1 MNDKFCD
8 ANLIYDAG
16 TRAIKSSSFKYP
28 TQLFEQ
34 NHLLETAHIQQGIR
48 TRKYKPKPGDKFPI
62 SERGKTRYIS
72 NNVLVDKA
80 VNHLLCDEVLTP
92 AVKPYL
98 QYDNMASQKNKGVD
112 KYRERLERHLHE
124 YFNEYGTNEGY
135 ILTVD
140 LSGYYANIPHDK
152 CKEVCGIFLDK
163 AKENPETIE
172 TAKWLIN
179 LALESMKMDVSR
191 FSDDEIKEMYNTKVD
206 SMMNFFVDPK
216 LLTGEKWLHKGVDIG
231 NQDSQDIGI
240 LYPYRLDNYIK
251 IVEGFHGW
259 GRYTDDFYIISPDKM
274 KLKFLLGQIKVIAKE
289 YGLIINEKK
298 THILDLSKPFRHLQ
312 EQWWLTET
320 GKVIRKIS
328 GKSITRER
336 RKLKA
341 YKRLLNVGKITLDE
355 VANSFKS
362 WIGKHW
368 KIMSWQQIY
377 SMYQLYLEL
386 FNKPITW
393 KKGHGRLKFMMNH
406 KPNKER
412 MVKQ

>member
-1 MNDKFCD
+1 
-8 ANLIYDAG
+8 
-16 TRAIKSSSFKYP
+16 
-28 TQLFEQ
+28 
-34 NHLLETAHIQQGIR
+34 
-48 TRKYKPKPGDKFPI
+48 
-62 SERGKTRYIS
+62 
-72 NNVLVDKA
+72 
-80 VNHLLCDEVLTP
+80 
-92 AVKPYL
+92 
-98 QYDNMASQKNKGVD
+98 MASQKNKGVD

-152 CKEVCGIFLDK
+152 CKKVCGIFLDK

-179 LALESMKMDVSR
+179 LALESMEMDVSR

-341 YKRLLNVGKITLDE
+341 YKRLLDAGKITLDE
-355 VANSFKS
+355 VVNSFKS

-393 KKGHGRLKFMMNH
+393 KKAHGRLKFMMNH